1 MDDEF
6 GDMGPPPDK
15 DLDYQRRK
23 NNPRN
28 EPTGD
33 YTGRCMKCG
42 SKNLWTDNLSY
53 GCKDCGEIYIRS

>member
-6 GDMGPPPDK
+6 GDMGPPPDD
-15 DLDYQRRK
+15 DLDYKRRQ
-23 NNPRN
+23 NNPRR

-33 YTGRCMKCG
+33 YTGRCMNCG

-53 GCKDCGEIYIRS
+53 GCHDCKAIYIRS